1 MKINFK
7 GSFIQSAVVSKRES
21 FNNNTE
27 IKSIP
32 VSFVE
37 LQKNYA
43 NDLATLNNL
52 KTWNRPNSFI
62 LDILHD
68 FQFTLNKDKS
78 NKFRFFV
85 LTQQTSNFKTL
96 EAEKILGI
104 TEVVT
109 RDKNTKR
116 IEYLQT
122 SPEFININKNSK
134 FQKIGTTMLNCIK
147 KMFFD
152 KNLVLHSVNNALEF
166 YAKNGFVPYVKDI
179 TRLKYFKRK

>member
-37 LQKNYA
+37 LQNNSA
-43 NDLATLNNL
+43 NDLE
-52 KTWNRPNSFI
+52 
-62 LDILHD
+62 
-68 FQFTLNKDKS
+68 TLNKDKS

>member
-37 LQKNYA
+37 LQKNSA
-43 NDLATLNNL
+43 NDLETLNNL

-122 SPEFININKNSK
+122 SPEFININKNSS
-134 FQKIGTTMLNCIK
+134 
-147 KMFFD
+147 FFPIISLD
-152 KNLVLHSVNNALEF
+152 YDNTNDNKTQRYQTDSDLSSSA
-166 YAKNGFVPYVKDI
+166 I
-179 TRLKYFKRK
+179 